1 MALSPSGG
9 RPTGEGVSLDRAR
22 PRAREGIRA
31 VRRLVERD
39 VPLSRYS
46 SLRVGGPA
54 DYFARPRSIGEIR
67 ALLQFADREG
77 IPWWVLGNGTNV
89 IFPDA
94 GFRGLVIRL
103 GRGFSAKRLEGGV
116 FRVQA
121 GAGLGATLGF
131 LRAQGYRDFDGLVGI
146 PGTVGGALAMNA
158 GIPEFTIS
166 QLVERVT
173 VLTDEGELLT
183 LPREGCAFRYRDSLF
198 RRRPWIIVEGEF
210 RLGKAPCFDPQRLLE
225 RRRRVQPL
233 GDPSPGCVFK
243 NPSVKDPKALPE
255 PPTAGR
261 LLEGAGLKGVRI
273 GGAMISPK
281 HANFLVNLRGA
292 TAADCLRLI
301 DFARER
307 VYKEFGV
314 ELELEV
320 AIVSASTST
329 PCLR

>member
-1 MALSPSGG
+1 MAPPLA
-9 RPTGEGVSLDRAR
+9 VSVGAHKA
-22 PRAREGIRA
+22 PKA
-31 VRRLVERD
+31 VRDVRELLERD
-39 VPLSRYS
+39 VPLARYS

-54 DYFARPRSIGEIR
+54 DYFARPRSVEEIQT
-67 ALLQFADREG
+67 LLVFAERRR
-77 IPWWVLGNGTNV
+77 IPWLVLGNGTNV
-89 IFPDA
+89 IFPDE
-94 GFRGLVIRL
+94 GFRGLVIHL
-103 GRGFSAKRLEGGV
+103 GRGFSAKSLDPDQGIL
-116 FRVQA
+116 RVQA
-121 GAGLGATLGF
+121 GAGLGATMGF
-131 LRAQGYRDFDGLVGI
+131 LRAHGYRDFDGLVGI

-183 LPREGCAFRYRDSLF
+183 LPREACGFRYRESLF
-198 RRRPWIIVEGEF
+198 RRRPWVIVEGEF
-210 RLGKAPCFDPQRLLE
+210 RLGKAPRFDPQALLE
-225 RRRRVQPL
+225 RRRRAQPL

-243 NPSVKDPKALPE
+243 NPSISNKGALPE

-261 LLEGAGLKGVRI
+261 LLEGAGLKGARI
-273 GGAMISPK
+273 GGAMISKK
-281 HANFLVNLRGA
+281 HANFLINLRGA

-320 AIVSASTST
+320 AIVAASRAA

>member
-1 MALSPSGG
+1 MVPPPA
-9 RPTGEGVSLDRAR
+9 VSSDAPDPAR
-22 PRAREGIRA
+22 NA
-31 VRRLVERD
+31 VRDISRLIERG
-39 VPLSRYS
+39 VPLARYS

-54 DYFARPRSIGEIR
+54 DYFARPRSLAEIR
-67 ALLQFADREG
+67 ALLEFADRRK

-89 IFPDA
+89 IFPDE
-94 GFRGLVIRL
+94 GFRGLVIHL
-103 GRGFSAKRLEGGV
+103 GRGFSAKRLEPEEKIL
-116 FRVQA
+116 RVQA
-121 GAGLGATLGF
+121 GAGLGTTMGF
-131 LRAQGYRDFDGLVGI
+131 LRAHGFHDFDGLVGI

-166 QLVERVT
+166 ELVERVT
-173 VLTDEGELLT
+173 VLTDEGEMLT
-183 LPREGCAFRYRDSLF
+183 LPREACGFRYRGSLF
-198 RRRPWIIVEGEF
+198 RRRPWVIVAGEF
-210 RLGKAPCFDPQRLLE
+210 RLGKAPRFDPQALLE
-225 RRRRVQPL
+225 RRRRAQPL
-233 GDPSPGCVFK
+233 GTPSPGCVFK
-243 NPSVKDPKALPE
+243 NPRVKDKKALPE

-261 LLEGAGLKGVRI
+261 LLEGAGLKGVRV
-273 GGAMISPK
+273 GGAMISRK

-320 AIVSASTST
+320 AILAASRSA